1 MRKYLL
7 FICLIFVSCSQV
19 YLEET
24 QDAVTINARVS
35 YDTLDTGIYLEW
47 DTQWDFARIEISR
60 GTKANKLSVFKDNL
74 AQNEWL
80 DVDNVPGK
88 DYYYRV
94 NAYNS
99 KDRIIGQ
106 SEVYKGHR
114 SYRPYDQII
123 VPSDLKTYFAKYADK
138 IEIYWV
144 GNVQD
149 TFRIYR
155 SDSTG
160 GILTKIAEVSFNST
174 EELKFSD
181 YKMEQGK
188 SYFYKVSSVGK
199 EENGT
204 ISEKI
209 SADFIEGSSK
219 IAPKSVKTTTIVG
232 GIALSWESDEASE
245 YYQVYRSETV
255 EGEYKLI
262 VPFVLDTQYTD
273 KNLPNI
279 KGANI
284 DGAYTYPSYY
294 YKVKSLA
301 GDQESEFSDPV
312 DGHAIDPAD
321 FLSAPKNFNL
331 TLNKSSYPYKLT
343 LSWDAVGRGATTYRV
358 SKIDNKGE
366 TNAIANNTST
376 LVLHMPNEEFSAQS
390 EYIVQAINDNAG
402 GLAGDVASKAYTSS
416 TPAPPKILT
425 ITTNARTF
433 ETNNLHTNEG
443 YVGVESRVYW
453 KQDSW
458 TIFDKPKYGNDLVG
472 AVKKE
477 WHVTSKVGNIDLTWD
492 KQVESEFV
500 AYYTIYRRKQG
511 ETAFKKIISVDPTTN
526 VDPSTDKDTSIDEDT
541 STDIKKLIYSDT
553 LFTLAEYKG
562 SGTGDKFKYPLYEY
576 RITATF
582 GIDESAPSS
591 ILVGS
596 AINPADILPA
606 PDYVSVPAHWA
617 NGTGFTTYPAV
628 IWQTGD
634 LSPKGAEKIAG
645 KTGAN
650 HMYLVWGDV
659 PGISTYRVRHSR
671 GLAQENWVDNWN
683 YPVGGNNKWS
693 VQWFNNNDTGVS
705 MTGMYAYE
713 DSIAWMYSKESTSFD
728 VGSINGNAGNLLG
741 DVRGIWFTE
750 PGVKPAW
757 YQ

>member
-24 QDAVTINARVS
+24 QDAVSIDATVS

-47 DTQWDFARIEISR
+47 DTQWDFERIEISR
-60 GTKANKLSVFKDNL
+60 GQTASQLTVFKDDFG
-74 AQNEWL
+74 QNKWL
-80 DVDNVPGK
+80 DIENVPGQ
-88 DYYYRV
+88 DYYYKV
-94 NAYNS
+94 SAYNS
-99 KDRIIGQ
+99 KNRIIGQ

-114 SYRPYDQII
+114 SYRPYNQI
-123 VPSDLKTYFAKYADK
+123 VTPSNLKTYFAKYSDK

-144 GNVQD
+144 GDVRD

-155 SDSTG
+155 SDSFG
-160 GILTKIAEVSFNST
+160 GILTEIAEVSFKAT

-181 YKMEQGK
+181 YNAEQGT

-204 ISEKI
+204 VSEKI
-209 SADFIEGSSK
+209 SIDSIEGSSK

-232 GIALSWESDEASE
+232 GIELSWESDEASE
-245 YYQVYRSETV
+245 YYQVYRSETA
-255 EGEYKLI
+255 EGEYELI
-262 VPFVLDTQYTD
+262 VPFVLDTKYTD

-279 KGANI
+279 KGATI
-284 DGAYTYPSYY
+284 DGTYTYPLYY
-294 YKVKSLA
+294 YKIKSLA
-301 GDQESEFSDPV
+301 GDQESEFSDSAT
-312 DGHAIDPAD
+312 GHAVDPAD
-321 FLSAPKNFNL
+321 FLSAPKNFTL
-331 TLNKSSYPYKLT
+331 TLNKSSYPYTLD
-343 LSWDAVGRGATTYRV
+343 LSWAAVGRSASTYRL
-358 SKIDNKGE
+358 SKIKNGV
-366 TNAIANNTST
+366 TNLISSTIGLTASIA
-376 LVLHMPNEEFSAQS
+376 NEEFSSQL
-390 EYIVQAINDNAG
+390 EYIVQAINNNAG
-402 GLAGDVASKAYTSS
+402 GLPGDVASKIYTSS

-453 KQDSW
+453 KQSSW
-458 TIFDKPKYGNDLVG
+458 TIFDKPKYGNELVG

-500 AYYTIYRRKQG
+500 AFYTIYRKKQG
-511 ETAFKKIISVDPTTN
+511 ETTFKKITN
-526 VDPSTDKDTSIDEDT
+526 INILTDEDA
-541 STDIKKLIYSDT
+541 LIYSDT
-553 LFTLAEYKG
+553 LFTSVEYKG

-576 RITATF
+576 QITATF

-591 ILVGS
+591 VLRGS

-617 NGTGFTTYPAV
+617 NGTGFNTYPAV

-728 VGSINGNAGNLLG
+728 VGSVNGNAGNLLG